1 MPLYDFECRECGR
14 IFEAMAAIDAR
25 DGLCAC
31 GAAARRLVSVGSAY
45 RADADWLESV
55 TAVVEKGS
63 DKAHVRAFLADPSR
77 ANYRRWMRGE
87 GLRPME
93 AGEFR
98 PAPATAGGAGTE
110 VWERFKTRRGLA

>member
-1 MPLYDFECRECGR
+1 MPLYDFECRVCGR
-14 IFEAMAAIDAR
+14 TFEAMAAVEA
-25 DGLCAC
+25 GEGVCAC
-31 GAAARRLVSVGSAY
+31 GGSARRLVSVGRAY

-55 TAVVEKGS
+55 TAVVEK
-63 DKAHVRAFLADPSR
+63 DTAAPHARAFLADPSR

-98 PAPATAGGAGTE
+98 RPPRTGETVRGE
-110 VWERFKTRRGLA
+110 VLERFKVRRGLV

>member
-14 IFEAMAAIDAR
+14 FFEALAAMDAD
-25 DGLCAC
+25 DGRCAC

-45 RADADWLESV
+45 RDDADWLESV

-63 DKAHVRAFLADPSR
+63 DKSHVRAFLADPSR
-77 ANYRRWMRGE
+77 TNYRRWMRGE

-93 AGEFR
+93 AGEPR
-98 PAPATAGGAGTE
+98 PSPAKAGE
-110 VWERFKTRRGLA
+110 VHREIWERFKARRGLA